1 MEATILTYQKCQ
13 VDDYEFLLKTEI
25 TVDEARN
32 LKELKPLKLKFSQFK
47 TLNESYRVLIFKN
60 MENEWKILDKLS
72 KYPTFGNVNNGKPI
86 GIIGEGHLHE
96 TIDRKFMSEKPT
108 GDLVIRGVHVRRYFV
123 DLSPEGEQPRWV
135 KREAFLKYKPTA
147 KEIIIKNPK
156 IIGREMVHRDEI
168 RKLHFT
174 IHLGDEILSNAIRYI
189 IIEDNDFDVRFIA
202 GLLNSQ
208 FLDWHF
214 RLFSQTY
221 HVKPYEI
228 ESLPIVRATPDQ
240 QAPIISLVDAII
252 QKKKEY
258 HSISQNIEDYIDF
271 SKVNL
276 INLDEYLKT
285 WLKDFE
291 VLSSIKVKTD
301 NFDALRVRIE
311 KELAM
316 VEYGIKRKIEEYK
329 EIDEDEY
336 VEVKGKY
343 ITEWNSAGKGE
354 IKDIEAIEFLSKV
367 LEGIKNFSK
376 AKQKSI
382 WQKIAEV
389 KIPEFN
395 EKVKEGFLKFKSAML
410 KAKELDEEI
419 LKIDRA
425 IDRLVYD
432 LYGLTEEEIQVV
444 EKSVWG
450 DKFEEM
456 YSKLPSRENAL
467 KLAEEYKNG

>member
-1 MEATILTYQKCQ
+1 MEK
-13 VDDYEFLLKTEI
+13 
-25 TVDEARN
+25 
-32 LKELKPLKLKFSQFK
+32 
-47 TLNESYRVLIFKN
+47 
-60 MENEWKILDKLS
+60 EWKILDKLS

-86 GIIGEGHLHE
+86 GIIGVGHLDE

-108 GDLVIRGVHVRRYFV
+108 GDLLIRGVHVRRYFV
-123 DLSPEGEQPRWV
+123 DLSPDGEQPRWV
-135 KREAFLKYKPTA
+135 KKKEFLKDKPSA
-147 KEIIIKNPK
+147 KDIIVRNPK
-156 IIGREMVHRDEI
+156 IIGREMVHRDEV

-174 IHLGDEILSNAIRYI
+174 IYTGNEILSNAVRYI
-189 IIEDNDFDVRFIA
+189 IIEDNDLDVRFVS
-202 GLLNSQ
+202 GLLNAQ
-208 FLDWHF
+208 LLDWHF

-258 HSISQNIEDYIDF
+258 HSISQNIEDYIDL
-271 SKVNL
+271 SKSNL
-276 INLDEYLKT
+276 INLDEFLKIST
-285 WLKDFE
+285 QDFE
-291 VLSSIKVKTD
+291 VLSSIKAKTD

-311 KELAM
+311 ENFAIL
-316 VEYGIKRKIEEYK
+316 EYGIKRKIEEYE
-329 EIDEDEY
+329 EIDEEEE

-343 ITEWNSAGKGE
+343 VIDWNSAGKGR

-367 LEGIKNFSK
+367 LESIKNFSK
-376 AKQKSI
+376 AKQKST

-389 KIPEFN
+389 KVPEFN
-395 EKVKEGFLKFKSAML
+395 HKVKNAFLKFKSAMQ
-410 KAKELDEEI
+410 KTKELDEEI

-432 LYGLTEEEIQVV
+432 LYGLTEEEIQVI

-456 YSKLPSRENAL
+456 YSKLPSKENAL
-467 KLAEEYKNG
+467 KLIEVLKK

>member
-1 MEATILTYQKCQ
+1 M
-13 VDDYEFLLKTEI
+13 
-25 TVDEARN
+25 
-32 LKELKPLKLKFSQFK
+32 
-47 TLNESYRVLIFKN
+47 
-60 MENEWKILDKLS
+60 
-72 KYPTFGNVNNGKPI
+72 
-86 GIIGEGHLHE
+86 HE
-96 TIDRKFMSEKPT
+96 TIDRKFMSEKCT
-108 GDLVIRGVHVRRYFV
+108 GDLLIRGVHVKRYFV
-123 DLSPEGEQPRWV
+123 DLNPDGEQPRWV
-135 KREAFLKYKPTA
+135 KREAFLKYKSTA

-174 IHLGDEILSNAIRYI
+174 IHIGDEILSNAIRYI

-228 ESLPIVRATPDQ
+228 KSLPIVRAPLDQ

-271 SKVNL
+271 SKANR
-276 INLDEYLKT
+276 INLDEFLKMAT
-285 WLKDFE
+285 RDFE

-311 KELAM
+311 ENFAIL
-316 VEYGIKRKIEEYK
+316 EYGIKRKIEEYE
-329 EIDEDEY
+329 EIDEEED
-336 VEVKGKY
+336 VKVKGKY
-343 ITEWNSAGKGE
+343 VINWNSAGKGE
-354 IKDIEAIEFLSKV
+354 IKDIEAIEFLSKA
-367 LEGIKNFSK
+367 LESIKNFSK
-376 AKQKSI
+376 AKQKST

-389 KIPEFN
+389 KVPEFN
-395 EKVKEGFLKFKSAML
+395 HKVKNAFLKFKSAMQ
-410 KAKELDEEI
+410 KTKELDEEI

-456 YSKLPSRENAL
+456 YSKLPSKENAL
-467 KLAEEYKNG
+467 KVIEEFKK